1 MKKTKLEENCNEL
14 EQRIREHTGWNKARV
29 FVIVGLVVSIIKLG
43 RVNLKKIATTLNP
56 HEKKK
61 VNYRRLS
68 RFFQYFRF
76 DKTIMAKLLS
86 SFLPKGKWVLS
97 MDRTN
102 WKFGK
107 VHINILML
115 SVAYKGMAIP
125 IVWYLLK
132 KKSKQGNSGYRDRIR
147 VMKKFIDIF
156 GVDRIEVLTADR
168 EFVGEIWF
176 RWLKKREI
184 PFAIRVMN
192 NKHVKVGR
200 GDVRIDS
207 LFRYLKTGEHTF
219 YRTRKTIYG
228 YKYLS
233 IIALKMKDGYLI
245 LATNIKQE
253 KALGYYKKRWEI
265 EMLFSAFKKRGFNL
279 EETHMSANEKI
290 DSLIAILSIGF
301 VWSHMI
307 GEWINDAEPVKTLK
321 HGRKEKSIFLLGLE
335 HLAEIFLN
343 YELKGRELAAV
354 FEKLEFQGF
363 QN

>member
-1 MKKTKLEENCNEL
+1 
-14 EQRIREHTGWNKARV
+14 
-29 FVIVGLVVSIIKLG
+29 
-43 RVNLKKIATTLNP
+43 
-56 HEKKK
+56 
-61 VNYRRLS
+61 
-68 RFFQYFRF
+68 
-76 DKTIMAKLLS
+76 
-86 SFLPKGKWVLS
+86 
-97 MDRTN
+97 
-102 WKFGK
+102 
-107 VHINILML
+107 
-115 SVAYKGMAIP
+115 
-125 IVWYLLK
+125 
-132 KKSKQGNSGYRDRIR
+132 
-147 VMKKFIDIF
+147 
-156 GVDRIEVLTADR
+156 
-168 EFVGEIWF
+168 
-176 RWLKKREI
+176 
-184 PFAIRVMN
+184 MN